1 MFKLLTSLFNNRSK
15 QQNKQRV
22 FQLQPKITFRVDSFI
37 ENEIEGLVNVQNI
50 NRNSFFR
57 AALLDFTRS
66 YNEVGQERFEEHWY
80 KKSMTR
86 LTRRYTVTLSGTLL
100 QEIETISA
108 SYRRNNIRFNKSLF
122 VRCAVVD
129 RIWNIIS
136 EEQTNGKS

>member
-1 MFKLLTSLFNNRSK
+1 MFKLLTLLFNNCSK

-22 FQLQPKITFRVDSFI
+22 FKLQPKITFRVDSFI
-37 ENEIEGLVNVQNI
+37 ENEIEGLVEFQNI

-57 AALLDFTRS
+57 AALQDFIRA

-80 KKSMTR
+80 KKPMTR

-129 RIWNIIS
+129 RILNVIL
-136 EEQTNGKS
+136 EEQSNGI

>member
-15 QQNKQRV
+15 QQNKQRL

-37 ENEIEGLVNVQNI
+37 ENEIEGLVEFQNI

-57 AALLDFTRS
+57 AALQDFIRA

-80 KKSMTR
+80 KKPMTR
-86 LTRRYTVTLSGTLL
+86 LTMRYTVTLSGTLL
-100 QEIETISA
+100 QKIETISA

-129 RIWNIIS
+129 RILNVIL
-136 EEQTNGKS
+136 EEQSNGI

>member
-1 MFKLLTSLFNNRSK
+1 MFNTLTFLLNRILNPQS
-15 QQNKQRV
+15 QQQV
-22 FQLQPKITFRVDSFI
+22 LHHPSKITFRFDSFI

-80 KKSMTR
+80 KKPMTR

-129 RIWNIIS
+129 RILNVIL
-136 EEQTNGKS
+136 EEQSNGI

>member
-1 MFKLLTSLFNNRSK
+1 MFNTSTFLLNRILNPQS
-15 QQNKQRV
+15 QQQV
-22 FQLQPKITFRVDSFI
+22 LHHPPKITFRVDSFI
-37 ENEIEGLVNVQNI
+37 EKEIEGLVKVQNI

-57 AALLDFTRS
+57 AALLDFTRYYS
-66 YNEVGQERFEEHWY
+66 EVGQERFEEHWY
-80 KKSMTR
+80 KKPMTR
-86 LTRRYTVTLSGTLL
+86 LSKRYTVTLSSILL

-136 EEQTNGKS
+136 VEQSNGI